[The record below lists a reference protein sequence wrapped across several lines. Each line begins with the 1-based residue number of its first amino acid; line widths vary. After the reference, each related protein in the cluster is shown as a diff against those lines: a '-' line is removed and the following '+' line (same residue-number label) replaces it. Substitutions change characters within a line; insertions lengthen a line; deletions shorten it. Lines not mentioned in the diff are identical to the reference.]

1 MTDINPNEEECIVTQ
16 EEILEF
22 LQKTFPEKEEIQ
34 HFIESINKNRKSSI
48 YKEFCFDK
56 EHKIMAIIL
65 DFQSPLIIFKDIE
78 NKQFCKS
85 YLAGVEEVSMDQNRG
100 VYFVRSNDLER
111 KCFLMH
117 HKIDEVTQEG
127 FSQEKCVYEE
137 KNLNYELKGLLNN
150 IL

>member
-16 EEILEF
+16 EEIIEF
-22 LQKTFPEKEEIQ
+22 LQKTFPEKEDIQ
-34 HFIESINKNRKSSI
+34 QFIESINNNRKSSI

-56 EHKIMAIIL
+56 EHKTMAIIL
-65 DFQSPLIIFKDIE
+65 DFQSPLIIFKDIA

-100 VYFVRSNDLER
+100 IYFIRSNDLER

-137 KNLNYELKGLLNN
+137 TNLNYELKG
-150 IL
+150 